1 MISSSCSIWLAPNYY
16 SYYYWSLIVGLRF
29 YYTLFLLLCR
39 LYDIGEASRN
49 GLMVEKLLWESEAVW
64 TFPSV
69 SCLSLMV
76 LEVLDDDKYFNHDV
90 AMMILNLFSTV
101 ITPSPT

>member
-1 MISSSCSIWLAPNYY
+1 M
-16 SYYYWSLIVGLRF
+16 
-29 YYTLFLLLCR
+29 

-49 GLMVEKLLWESEAVW
+49 GLEVEKLLLESGALW
-64 TFPSV
+64 KFLSV
-69 SCLSLMV
+69 SYFSLMV

-101 ITPSPT
+101 ITSSPTRFNSMMMNQFCVSFARR